1 MGCATR
7 STPDYSF
14 VGTREAK
21 VKITIIG
28 SGAIGG
34 LAGAYMTRA
43 GYDVVLVDQWK
54 EHVEAMNARG
64 VFIDGI
70 RGEMTV
76 PVRALTP
83 DQLPEHTRKNGPLE
97 AVLIATKSQHTEG
110 ALQQILPL
118 ISPETFIV
126 SFQNGF
132 NEPLIATILNRAGLG
147 GMERVVGSIPNYGGA
162 LVDPGYLE
170 FVHEGPIQLG
180 EMSTPEFT
188 PRLLELAKML
198 ESLTNVQLSPNI
210 WGQIWAKE
218 VYSQQV
224 VFSALADAPIHETLG
239 VERYARIAG
248 AVVREALEI
257 AEANGIKVEAFDFF
271 DPANY
276 KPQTPDDTQKLIANI
291 HHAIWLLKKDQKPT
305 QHEFK
310 KKGSGIWWD
319 IVYRKRPSEV
329 GAMNGKLIEYGKKAG
344 ADTRLVE
351 KLANMIFEIER
362 GERQLGFHNYDE
374 LEAYVRG
381 IGKELP

>member
-1 MGCATR
+1 M
-7 STPDYSF
+7 
-14 VGTREAK
+14 
-21 VKITIIG
+21 KILIIG

-34 LAGAYMTRA
+34 LAGSFMTRA
-43 GYDVVLVDQWK
+43 GYDVTLVDQWQ
-54 EHVEAMNARG
+54 EHVAAMNATG
-64 VFIDGI
+64 MHIDGV
-70 RGEMTV
+70 RGEFDI
-76 PVRALTP
+76 PVRAITP
-83 DQLPEHTRKNGPLE
+83 DQLGEHVRDNGPLE
-97 AVLIATKSQHTEG
+97 AVLIATKTQHTAG
-110 ALQQILPL
+110 AVKQVIPFM
-118 ISPETFIV
+118 SDETFIV

-132 NEPLIATILNRAGLG
+132 NEPQIVSLLQEAGLG
-147 GMERVVGSIPNYGGA
+147 GEERVIGSIPNYGGA

-180 EMSTPEFT
+180 EMTRRTTE
-188 PRLLELAKML
+188 RLTELADML
-198 ESLTNVQLSPNI
+198 AALTEVQLSDNI

-224 VFSALADAPIHETLG
+224 VFSALADARIHETLG

-257 AEANGIKVEAFDFF
+257 ATACGITVEAFDFF

-276 KPQTPDDTQKLIANI
+276 RPKTAADTQKLIDNI
-291 HHAIWLLKKDQKPT
+291 NHAIWLLKKDQKPA

-319 IVYRKRPSEV
+319 IVYRKRASEV
-329 GAMNGKLIEYGKKAG
+329 GAMNGALIAYGQQAG

-351 KLANMIFEIER
+351 KLAAMILEIEA
-362 GERQLGFHNYDE
+362 GERELGFHNYDE
-374 LEAYVRG
+374 LEAYARE